1 MHINEDY
8 SSSYEMQ
15 DSHANQQD
23 SIRAENTYELN
34 SNTDSEEGDRDH
46 SEYKQSFEI
55 DHSMDDLSVDHDTF
69 L

>member
-1 MHINEDY
+1 MINLNLMHINEDY

-46 SEYKQSFEI
+46 S
-55 DHSMDDLSVDHDTF
+55 
-69 L
+69 